1 MGTAHVWSMALSGI
15 MGTPVTITA
24 RIGPPDPAAP
34 PPAEATVLREMRER
48 VRAAV
53 RNSALPWPDDQLTL
67 ATSTPGLRMASSWD
81 LAVAVAVL
89 AAHGQVPANEVARVV
104 LVGELALD
112 GRIRPVRGLLPALLA
127 ARDAGLE
134 VAIVPTVLLPE
145 AELVTGMRVLGAD
158 RLADVVAWL
167 RGSRTYLSTP
177 TPHPARAEARV
188 EAGGDAGS
196 AVAEPDL
203 AEVVGQPEALR
214 ALEVAAAGGHNL
226 LLMGPL
232 DSGKTLCA
240 QRLLDLLP
248 PLTEEQALEV
258 TAIHSLAGLLA
269 SEFPLMKRPPFVAP
283 HHTSSLPALL
293 GGGGGVVRP
302 GAVSLAH
309 HGVLFLDDAAEHTRD
324 RFEALRTALDEGE
337 IRLARRDGVVRY
349 PARFQLVL
357 ATPPCPCGQVEQGC
371 SCSPYARRRYRSRI
385 TGPLLDRIELRVR
398 LRTPNNDAS
407 NQPLP
412 DSTAVVRARVH
423 QARERAAQR
432 WAPHQARTTAEVP
445 EEVLARAEF
454 RLPSTVTAPL
464 DRALD
469 IGAVTGRAAV
479 RTLRVAWTLAFLA
492 GLDRPGRDQIS
503 EALEFRDRRSR

>member
-1 MGTAHVWSMALSGI
+1 MGIAHVWSVALSGVT
-15 MGTPVTITA
+15 GTPVTIAA

-34 PPAEATVLREMRER
+34 ATAEATGLRETRER
-48 VRAAV
+48 VRAAI
-53 RNSALPWPDDQLTL
+53 RNSDLPWPDEPLTL
-67 ATSTPGLRMASSWD
+67 STSTPGLRLASSWD
-81 LAVAVAVL
+81 LAVACAVL
-89 AAHGQVPANEVARVV
+89 AAHGQVPVNEAARVV

-112 GRIRPVRGLLPALLA
+112 GRIRPVRGVLPTLLA

-167 RGSRTYLSTP
+167 RGNRNYLSTP
-177 TPHPARAEARV
+177 NPHRASV
-188 EAGGDAGS
+188 DGGGDAGA
-196 AVAEPDL
+196 AVGEPDL
-203 AEVVGQPEALR
+203 ADVVGQPEAVH
-214 ALEVAAAGGHNL
+214 ALEVAAAGGHHL
-226 LLMGPL
+226 LLMGPRG
-232 DSGKTLCA
+232 SGKTLCA
-240 QRLLDLLP
+240 QRLPGLLP
-248 PLTEEQALEV
+248 PLTDEQALDV

-269 SEFPLMKRPPFVAP
+269 SEFPLLHQPPFVAP
-283 HHTSSLPALL
+283 HHTGSLPALM
-293 GGGGGVVRP
+293 GSGVGVARP

-309 HGVLFLDDAAEHTRD
+309 HGVLFLDDAAEHARD
-324 RFEALRTALDEGE
+324 RGEALRTVLDEGE

-357 ATPPCPCGQVEQGC
+357 AAPPCPCGQAEQDC

-385 TGPLLDRIELRVR
+385 TGPLLDRIDVRVR
-398 LRTPNNDAS
+398 LRSPSSGAPDTPA
-407 NQPLP
+407 P

-432 WAPHQARTTAEVP
+432 WVALGPHLARTNAEVP
-445 EEVLARAEF
+445 ETVLTRAEF

-469 IGAVTGRAAV
+469 TGAVTGRAAV
-479 RTLRVAWTLAFLA
+479 RTLRVAWTF
-492 GLDRPGRDQIS
+492 PGKLPCCYSI
-503 EALEFRDRRSR
+503 